1 MITRIISKKNV
12 IEQLESLKSSA
23 EYMSH
28 KKDNNEML
36 VKDVIA
42 LQVAIDCIK
51 KRRREDLYIIKA
63 TVALTIIL
71 VALIL
76 AFLNIT

>member
-1 MITRIISKKNV
+1 MIARIMSKKAV

-36 VKDVIA
+36 VKDATA
-42 LQVAIDCIK
+42 LNAAIYYLK
-51 KRRREDLYIIKA
+51 EKRKEDISIIK
-63 TVALTIIL
+63 TSILLTFIIL
-71 VALIL
+71 TLIL
-76 AFLNIT
+76 FIWNMG